1 MLTGAGQE
9 CSDRD
14 VRAYARI
21 GAVAAFAAAVLGA
34 AWPGR
39 AAAEPYLAGYAG
51 IAFTESKDLRTEIE
65 LSGTSLANGRA
76 RDLEFDR
83 SPVFGGKVGY
93 FFDVDLL
100 GGNTGIE
107 LDVYHFEPD
116 VPRQR
121 VTFSGMLAGATGDF
135 RTEIQSSDV
144 EITAV
149 TINALYRFRLL
160 VDPEHPRGR
169 LQPYVGIGV
178 GAFIARLATTTSP
191 FDVNKDIDDT
201 DVRAGVQ
208 ALAGM
213 RWLITR
219 NISLF
224 AEYKFVQTQTF
235 SFKFKESGTVSGFPV
250 TETARDRASITS
262 HLLYGG
268 VGFHW

>member
-1 MLTGAGQE
+1 LTCAGQGW
-9 CSDRD
+9 SDLD
-14 VRAYARI
+14 VRPHARI
-21 GAVAAFAAAVLGA
+21 GAVAAFAVAVFGA
-34 AWPGR
+34 AWPSR
-39 AAAEPYLAGYAG
+39 ASAEPYLAGYAG
-51 IAFTESKDLRTEIE
+51 VAFTQDKDLRTEIE
-65 LSGTSLANGRA
+65 LSGTPLVNGRA

-116 VPRQR
+116 VARQT
-121 VTFSGMLAGATGDF
+121 VTFSGMLAGATGDT
-135 RTEIQSSDV
+135 RTEIQPADV
-144 EITAV
+144 DITAI

-160 VDPEHPRGR
+160 VDREHPRGR

-178 GAFIARLATTTSP
+178 GAFIARLGTTTSP

-201 DVRAGVQ
+201 DVRAGGQ

-219 NISLF
+219 NLSLF

-235 SFKFKESGTVSGFPV
+235 SFKFKESGTVSGFPL

-268 VGFHW
+268 LGFHW